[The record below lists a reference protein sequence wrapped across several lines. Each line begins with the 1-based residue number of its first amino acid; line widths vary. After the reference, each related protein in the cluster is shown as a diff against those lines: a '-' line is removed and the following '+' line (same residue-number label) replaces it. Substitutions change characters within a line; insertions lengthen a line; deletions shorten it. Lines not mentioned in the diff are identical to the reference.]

1 MGPLRDDAAN
11 NAHSE
16 RYEVEEDAWCCRH
29 LKTTLGDIHKL
40 LPQTGDGWCSS
51 AIVDGLLRIMLVQ
64 TSVELGSRGEY
75 VPVVTLYQYIRAE

>member
-1 MGPLRDDAAN
+1 MGPLGDDAAN

-29 LKTTLGDIHKL
+29 LKTTLGDIYKL
-40 LPQTGDGWCSS
+40 LPQTGDGWCSR